1 MLTMRK
7 MPYVWS
13 GASPITSYPLHANV
27 QERDFGTDVHNN
39 LVVRFPLMLIDLADP
54 DVLSN
59 G

>member
-7 MPYVWS
+7 MPYGGS
-13 GASPITSYPLHANV
+13 GPITSYPLHANV
-27 QERDFGTDVHNN
+27 QERDFGTYVHNN